1 MIIDWKD
8 YVDHIFSVTC
18 TNNIKQIDILKNELN
33 RVDILNSGI
42 YTNFI
47 NVDSPFYKLI
57 YDNVNKIDNLNPFN
71 GATKLTYAVYYLLRL
86 SYEFGYERIIIME
99 DDIKFLKDKEELNNL
114 LKYIFNNAPK
124 NFDIIVGNMELVT
137 DYYYNFSDDDFLE
150 NKYFRHNN
158 IDADTV
164 YYSCSTINIY
174 SRSGMKKLIDFFEH
188 TYCAIDRYN
197 LFMLNIPD
205 MNLYSIYPW
214 IGVQERYGIEFKN
227 FPQIKN
233 LYNLNDITDNDIYEY
248 FVKAF
253 KSCGKDKDGYD
264 LYWIHP
270 IGRKEFMKRILSFF
284 INKESEQYKIC
295 YKIYENE

>member
-18 TNNIKQIDILKNELN
+18 TNNIKQINILKNELN

-57 YDNVNKIDNLNPFN
+57 YDNVDKIDNLNPFN
-71 GATKLTYAVYYLLRL
+71 GATKLTYGVYYLLRL
-86 SYEFGYERIIIME
+86 SYELGYERIIIME

-114 LKYIFNNAPK
+114 LKYIFNNAPE

-137 DYYYNFSDDDFLE
+137 DYYYNFSDDFLE

-174 SRSGMKKLIDFFEH
+174 SRSGMKKLINFFEH
-188 TYCAIDRYN
+188 IYCAIDRYN

-205 MNLYSIYPW
+205 INLYSIYPW

-264 LYWIHP
+264 LYWIP
-270 IGRKEFMKRILSFF
+270 PVGRKEFMKRILDFF
-284 INKESEQYKIC
+284 NNKESEQYKIC